1 MHRRSQSH
9 SERAPSASVSPKTRV
24 PSLQSN
30 PDPLAAFAAD
40 AKAKQQQVQQAHADP
55 LAAFAAEAKS
65 KQQQAQQVHPDP
77 LAAFA
82 ADAKAKQ
89 QQAQQAQQARQ
100 ASIPQPMAID
110 SDRATT
116 PAKRKLEDR
125 DLSPKEEPEHQEKRA
140 RPSGVN
146 GSHASQ
152 SVRGSQ
158 PPSSP
163 VVQARRKRRNRAQP
177 PIWAQDV
184 RELNNKMPNH
194 ANFVLQ
200 KRVHSH
206 INGKPEASNRT
217 SRHASPESTRANPPA
232 PPAPPVE
239 AGPQDILGAWEPSI
253 TGVKPYEEISR
264 RVADFLFVNIISIP
278 DMGEIISR
286 NIQFEIEAKLGT
298 LIDKDT
304 NHRVD
309 RALDS
314 ECVLQETQRV
324 AFRSSMTEAQHKY
337 FNDFLNEI
345 VKQTHPRAPNGGNR
359 VQVHYKHRREVDRFF
374 ELPPELQARIP
385 GCIRS
390 RLGSRMK
397 SVRARVTY
405 DQKTREVLAKIIKAR
420 VADLDIHF
428 PQCPMDCR
436 ISINLEMNWDGPVE
450 ELEQLGNHPD
460 RQPDRNKDRLSYT
473 HGHYQVDLT
482 QVTHASSGPGGAQ
495 RMEKEHELEI
505 ELNPTVLVDQG
516 RRASGGQPHR
526 YQELVEGFVDNV
538 RVLARKARDLQ

>member
-40 AKAKQQQVQQAHADP
+40 AKAKQAQAQQA
-55 LAAFAAEAKS
+55 
-65 KQQQAQQVHPDP
+65 QQAQQV
-77 LAAFA
+77 
-82 ADAKAKQ
+82 
-89 QQAQQAQQARQ
+89 QQARQ

-110 SDRATT
+110 SERATT

-140 RPSGVN
+140 RPSASGVN
-146 GSHASQ
+146 GSYAAH
-152 SVRGSQ
+152 SVHGSQ

-163 VVQARRKRRNRAQP
+163 MVQARKKRRSRAQQ

-184 RELNNKMPNH
+184 RELNNKMPSQ

-206 INGKPEASNRT
+206 TNGKPEASNRT

-232 PPAPPVE
+232 PPAPPAE

-253 TGVKPYEEISR
+253 TGVKPFEEISR

-278 DMGEIISR
+278 DMGEIVSR

-405 DQKTREVLAKIIKAR
+405 DQKNREVLAKIIKAR

-482 QVTHASSGPGGAQ
+482 QVTHAASGPGGAQ

-516 RRASGGQPHR
+516 RRASSGQPHR

-538 RVLARKARDLQ
+538 RVLARKARDLQQ